1 MALDAGPG
9 PSAEAPAGDGQPS
22 PEEVRAQLA
31 RIVASPGFDVPERSR
46 GFLRFVVEETLAGRG
61 ERIKGYTIAVEVFGR
76 DASFDANVDP
86 VVRIEAGRLRR
97 ALERYYLMAGHT
109 DPVLIDIPKGGY
121 VPVFARRS
129 TAVPIPAP
137 TTPEPMPVAP
147 PPVPPPASPTR
158 GVWERTGIVL
168 SAAGIGAALLLGI
181 GYWAFAR
188 APPPSQP
195 RVAEAAA
202 PDGPTLMVV
211 PFDGLGDEPA
221 AKLYATG
228 LTEEIL
234 TQLAPFKELTVLGRE
249 TSRGLPARTDVAQL
263 RGLGARYA
271 LEGGV
276 RAADERLRVSARLLD
291 TASAAVLWAQAYD
304 VDLRVRD
311 LFAIQADIGRQVA
324 TAVAQPYGIVFR
336 ADARRTSRQ
345 PPDDL
350 DAYACTLR
358 FYAYRAEL
366 SPDRHAAV
374 RDCLGRAVA
383 RFPDY
388 ATAWAMLSV
397 LYLDEDR
404 FGFNPEPGSP
414 APLDRALEA
423 AHRAVALDPESGRA
437 LQALMMALCFRQEVA
452 EGLRVGE
459 RALELNPNDTE
470 LLGELGTRVALSGE
484 WARGSELL
492 EQALARNPGHS
503 GYYHGVLALVAYMRR
518 DNDRAL
524 TEIRQA
530 NLQRFPIYHGV
541 AAVIYAELGM
551 RAEATQAGARFV
563 QMSPRFLPNLYAE
576 LARRNIGPEDRV
588 RLAEG
593 LRKAGLPV
601 PADAVTA
608 PVGAPSARSP
618 G

>member
-9 PSAEAPAGDGQPS
+9 PSAE
-22 PEEVRAQLA
+22 EVRVQLA
-31 RIVASPGFDVPERSR
+31 RVVASPGFDVPERSR

-97 ALERYYLMAGHT
+97 ALERYYLVAGHT

-137 TTPEPMPVAP
+137 TTPEPMPVA
-147 PPVPPPASPTR
+147 PPPASPTR

-249 TSRGLPARTDVAQL
+249 TSRSLPDRTDVTRL
-263 RGLGARYA
+263 RGLNARYA

-276 RAADERLRVSARLLD
+276 RAADGRLRVSARLLD
-291 TASAAVLWAQAYD
+291 TESAAVLWSQAYD
-304 VDLRVRD
+304 ADLRVRD

-350 DAYACTLR
+350 EAYACTLR

-366 SPDRHAAV
+366 SPGLHAAV
-374 RDCLGRAVA
+374 RDCLERAVA

-397 LYLDEDR
+397 VYLDEDR
-404 FGFNPEPGSP
+404 FAFNPESGPP
-414 APLDRALEA
+414 APLDRALESA
-423 AHRAVALDPESGRA
+423 RRAVALDPESGRA
-437 LQALMMALCFRQEVA
+437 LQALMLALCFRQEVA

-459 RALELNPNDTE
+459 RALALNPNDTE
-470 LLGELGTRVALSGE
+470 LLGEFGSRVALSGE
-484 WARGSELL
+484 WVRGGALV

-503 GYYHGVLALVAYMRR
+503 GYYHGILALVAYMRR
-518 DNDRAL
+518 DDDRAL
-524 TEIRQA
+524 AEIRQA
-530 NLQRFPIYHGV
+530 DLQKFPLYHGV

-551 RAEATQAGARFV
+551 RAEAAQAGARLAEL
-563 QMSPRFLPNLYAE
+563 SPRFLPNLDAE
-576 LARRNIGPEDRV
+576 LTRRSIGPEDRA